1 MAKIYAPNK
10 QYTGISAGVPFAAGV
25 GESDNP
31 TRLAWFCEHGY
42 TVEET
47 TPLAETPEP
56 VPPVEPRQ
64 PAEPADTS
72 KKAAAK

>member
-31 TRLAWFCEHGY
+31 VRLAWFREHGY
-42 TVEET
+42 DVTEESA
-47 TPLAETPEP
+47 TPVLKS
-56 VPPVEPRQ
+56 
-64 PAEPADTS
+64 PAEPDPPADPDAGS
-72 KKAAAK
+72 KKAAK

>member
-31 TRLAWFCEHGY
+31 TRLAWFREHGY
-42 TVEET
+42 EVEEP
-47 TPLAETPEP
+47 TPPAEASEP
-56 VPPVEPRQ
+56 
-64 PAEPADTS
+64 PAEPKQPTEPVDTG